1 MQEGSSHTSLMSDL
15 NDRVSPRLP
24 IQPEVLTNKQLGSTT
39 MKENKELQPLVTIPI
54 ATMTSIH

>member
-1 MQEGSSHTSLMSDL
+1 VQEGSSHTSLMSDL